1 MKKNARHAETVK
13 SQLVTALFTGYEF
26 SVKFV

>member
-1 MKKNARHAETVK
+1 MKKNARHDETVK